1 MGEITRFQAKPEHKR
16 LYNTKWLSVE
26 YLKGVLHPML
36 TGIHILFIGGDARQL
51 EVIRKCIELDALV
64 DLCGYENLDSGF
76 LGSSKV
82 ELVAENLIKY
92 DAIVLPVSGADEK
105 GRVESI
111 FTSRP
116 LEITEHH
123 FANVKK
129 GLTIYTGIASEFLR
143 DLCGKYQVP
152 LIPLM
157 ERNDIAIYNSIPTV
171 EGTLMMAI
179 QNTDFTIH
187 RSSCMVLG
195 LGRVGMS
202 LARVLH
208 ALGAYVSVAV
218 RKPEDI
224 ARVYE
229 MGLTPIDIS
238 DLKSR
243 VFDVD
248 ILFNT
253 IPQKII
259 TADVI
264 ANLKSSALIIDLASK
279 PGGVDFRFAEKR
291 GIKAIL
297 APGLPGIVAPKTAGQ
312 IIANTLARLLMEN
325 NGT

>member
-1 MGEITRFQAKPEHKR
+1 
-16 LYNTKWLSVE
+16 
-26 YLKGVLHPML
+26 ML

-51 EVIRKCIELDALV
+51 EVIRKCIELDATV

-76 LGSSKV
+76 LGSGKI
-82 ELVAENLIKY
+82 ELLPENLAKY
-92 DAIVLPVSGADEK
+92 DAIVLPVSGADER
-105 GRVESI
+105 GNVESI
-111 FTSRP
+111 FTSSP
-116 LEITEHH
+116 IQLLESH
-123 FANVKK
+123 FSYVKK
-129 GLTIYTGIASEFLR
+129 KLTIYTGIASDYLR
-143 DLCGKYQVP
+143 NLCNKFQIP

-179 QNTDFTIH
+179 QNTDITIH
-187 RSSCMVLG
+187 RSKCMVLG

-202 LARVLH
+202 LARALDS
-208 ALGAYVSVAV
+208 LGAIVTVVV
-218 RKPEDI
+218 RKSEDM

-229 MGLTPIDIS
+229 MGLTPLDIQ
-238 DLKSR
+238 DLKMR
-243 VFDVD
+243 VSDMD

-253 IPQKII
+253 IPHKVI

-264 ANLKSSALIIDLASK
+264 ANLKPSALIIDLASK
-279 PGGVDFRFAEKR
+279 PGGCDFRFAEKR

-325 NGT
+325 NGTARRG

>member
-1 MGEITRFQAKPEHKR
+1 
-16 LYNTKWLSVE
+16 
-26 YLKGVLHPML
+26 ML

-51 EVIRKCIELDALV
+51 EVIRKCIELDATV

-76 LGSSKV
+76 LGSGKI
-82 ELVAENLIKY
+82 ELLPENLAKY

-105 GRVESI
+105 GYVESI
-111 FTSRP
+111 FSSKP
-116 LEITEHH
+116 IQILESH
-123 FANVKK
+123 FTYLKK
-129 GLTIYTGIASEFLR
+129 KLSIYTGISSEYLR
-143 DLCGKYQVP
+143 NLCNKFQIP

-187 RSSCMVLG
+187 RSKCMVLG

-202 LARVLH
+202 LARALH
-208 ALGAYVSVAV
+208 ALGAYVTVVV
-218 RKPEDI
+218 RKSEDM

-229 MGLTPIDIS
+229 MGLTPLDIVE
-238 DLKSR
+238 LKAS
-243 VFDVD
+243 VADMD

-253 IPQKII
+253 IPHKVI

-264 ANLKSSALIIDLASK
+264 ANLKTTALIIDLASK
-279 PGGVDFRFAEKR
+279 PGGCDFRFAEKR

-325 NGT
+325 NGNRREEYK